1 MDSSFVRLV
10 SQIALTTWSL
20 TEIVML
26 LLTRGRLEEVT
37 GTRWAIIGLGFFAA
51 WMLLSSI
58 SISATALIPRGHLI
72 WLFASLE
79 AGTAVGAWGWLIVN
93 MRTKFKITSG
103 MG

>member
-58 SISATALIPRGHLI
+58 SISAVALISRGDLV
-72 WLFASLE
+72 WPLAVFE
-79 AGTAVGAWGWLIVN
+79 MGTAIGAWGWLIAN
-93 MRTKFKITSG
+93 MKTTFKITSG
-103 MG
+103 TG